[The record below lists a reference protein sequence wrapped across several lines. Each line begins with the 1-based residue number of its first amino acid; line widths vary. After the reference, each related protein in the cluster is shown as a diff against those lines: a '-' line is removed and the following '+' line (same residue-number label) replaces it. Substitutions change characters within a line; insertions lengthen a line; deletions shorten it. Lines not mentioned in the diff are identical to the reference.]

1 MKRYGYLAMVA
12 IAGLANMGCMYPS
25 GQPDYTASGAL
36 AGGATGAIIGSMAR
50 GRGPAPLIGAAVGT
64 VVGGLIGHGMDQ
76 TQAARLQE
84 QAPQTL
90 QRVEQSQPLTI
101 TDIKAL
107 VRAGVSDDLVI
118 SQIRNSRT
126 VYHLNTVNII
136 DLKSAGV
143 SEKIIDY
150 MISTP
155 SQIQPDATAGVI
167 GTVTPA
173 PLVEP
178 VYVAPG
184 PDFVWVGGA
193 WLWYGDRWV
202 WHRGYWHRPMYRWR

>member
-1 MKRYGYLAMVA
+1 LTVTDVK
-12 IAGLANMGCMYPS
+12 
-25 GQPDYTASGAL
+25 AL
-36 AGGATGAIIGSMAR
+36 A
-50 GRGPAPLIGAAVGT
+50 
-64 VVGGLIGHGMDQ
+64 
-76 TQAARLQE
+76 
-84 QAPQTL
+84 
-90 QRVEQSQPLTI
+90 
-101 TDIKAL
+101 K
-107 VRAGVSDDLVI
+107 AGVSDDLII

-150 MISTP
+150 MINTP
-155 SQIQPDATAGVI
+155 SQIQPDTTAGVI